1 MNAPVSITTPLDA
14 ATMAMVEELARARG
28 ITGEQFA
35 ADAIR
40 EATQRDADWRAFVQA
55 GIDSGERDGWISQEA
70 MESWFEER
78 VAARRRG

>member
-1 MNAPVSITTPLDA
+1 MNVPVLITTSLDP
-14 ATMAMVEELARARG
+14 ATMAMVEDLARARG

-40 EATQRDADWRAFVQA
+40 EAAERDADWQAFVQA
-55 GIDSGERDGWISQEA
+55 GIDSGERDGWISQDE

-78 VAARRRG
+78 VAARQRG